1 MHWQGWQLGKPQYPG
16 KHRSHCRA
24 YTPWKQ
30 GHWPVTGSQK
40 ALTEP
45 CRWQSHAGETR
56 NRGTTLRNP
65 LHASSPL
72 MQAPAACPRLP
83 GWTSRGKHCLRS
95 RANPSRIC
103 RIIRRSTLQARLT
116 YVCIHWGQSRR
127 FQGHIGRRFFQ
138 PRSAGTGTGLRW
150 GHRRSLASPEGRT
163 HTLQGKK
170 RSRPGTQQRLRPE
183 RRAACLSPPA
193 LARPVPSLGLSLVG
207 PSSSTPWAYS
217 EFPWKP
223 IASL

>member
-1 MHWQGWQLGKPQYPG
+1 M
-16 KHRSHCRA
+16 
-24 YTPWKQ
+24 
-30 GHWPVTGSQK
+30 TGSQK

-183 RRAACLSPPA
+183 RRAACHPRPWPGLSPPWGSLWSA
-193 LARPVPSLGLSLVG
+193 LPPRRPGLIRNSHGNQSHPCEGQEGSHRTQSWQTQAGFLGKPLRFSLLRS
-207 PSSSTPWAYS
+207 
-217 EFPWKP
+217 
-223 IASL
+223 